1 MSGKENL
8 ISELHP
14 RKGSWKIAVRIT
26 DMWDV
31 KKHNGRQAIEMV
43 FIDQMGVKIRATLWQ
58 ELFPEFQPKLSLGC
72 SYLIQNIKV
81 VDNQSEYKVSSIPY
95 LLYFVKTTSVK
106 EVERPE
112 ILANV
117 HVITE
122 IADIIS
128 GIALRHTLVDVVG
141 VIAEVIERKTVNP
154 AYRVT
159 VKLRDNSDAEI
170 LMTLWEDYALQLDD
184 VIEKNHFKR
193 ESLVLM
199 LTLAKIKDATEEGSG
214 LQSQY
219 TSNSQRGDRDKF
231 LHNAQMVRL
240 GDISRLREDCFC
252 LTVATVDEVLI
263 DTPWSYDSCPNCT
276 TTFDPLKIVGACRS
290 YQNQVSHTVPKYK
303 LVVKMEH
310 NGEKANFYF
319 WEATCIKMFDKTA
332 EECRQELI
340 AGGDEIKVFP
350 ECVDD
355 LVGKTL
361 AVRFKFRVNMRQS
374 SVMDVSEEEHH
385 IQTLT
390 FKLGLQVIVNLS

>member
-1 MSGKENL
+1 MSRKENL

-14 RKGSWKIAVRIT
+14 RKGTWKIAVCIT

-31 KKHNGRQAIEMV
+31 KKHNGRQAIDMV
-43 FIDQMGVKIRATLWQ
+43 LIDQMGVKIGATLWQ
-58 ELFPEFQPKLSLGC
+58 ELFPEFQPKLTLGC

-81 VDNQSEYKVSSIPY
+81 VDNQSEYKVSPIPY

-106 EVERPE
+106 EVERLE
-112 ILANV
+112 IPANV

-128 GIALRHTLVDVVG
+128 GIAPRHTLVDFVG
-141 VIAEVIERKTVNP
+141 VVAEVIERKIVNP
-154 AYRVT
+154 AYKVT

-184 VIEKNHFKR
+184 AIEKNHFVR

-199 LTLAKIKDATEEGSG
+199 LTLAKIKDAKEEGSG
-214 LQSQY
+214 SQSQY

-231 LHNAQMVRL
+231 LHNAQMTSL
-240 GDISRLREDCFC
+240 GDISRLREDYFC
-252 LTVATVDEVLI
+252 LTVATVDEILI

-290 YQNQVSHTVPKYK
+290 CQNQVSHTVPRYK

-310 NGEKANFYF
+310 NGEKANFHF
-319 WEATCIKMFDKTA
+319 WDATCIKMFGKTT

-361 AVRFKFRVNMRQS
+361 ALRFKYRVNMRQS
-374 SVMDVSEEEHH
+374 SVMDVSQEEHH

-390 FKLGLQVIVNLS
+390 FKIVLQVIVNLL

>member
-122 IADIIS
+122 IADIIF

-159 VKLRDNSDAEI
+159 VKLRDNSDVEI

-193 ESLVLM
+193 EPLVLM

-214 LQSQY
+214 SQSQY

-290 YQNQVSHTVPKYK
+290 CQNQVSHTVPKYK

-319 WEATCIKMFDKTA
+319 WDATCIKMFDKTA